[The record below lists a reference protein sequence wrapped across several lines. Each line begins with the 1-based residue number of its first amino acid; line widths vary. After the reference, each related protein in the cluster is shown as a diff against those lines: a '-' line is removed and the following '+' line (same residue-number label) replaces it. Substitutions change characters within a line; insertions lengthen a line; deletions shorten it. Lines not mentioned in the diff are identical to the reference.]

1 MNEQKLSEIFTCKQ
15 LSLFIEDIQVTI
27 SARQYLIT
35 EHVKAGALTTDEE
48 KLLGLWEFNQQKEEE
63 LNTFIQML
71 VIYKNAWAI
80 RKKFETM
87 QSN

>member
-15 LSLFIEDIQVTI
+15 LSLFIEDIETTVST
-27 SARQYLIT
+27 RQYLIN
-35 EHVKAGALTTDEE
+35 EHIKEGALTIDEE
-48 KLLGLWEFNQQKEEE
+48 KLLGLWELNQQKEEE
-63 LNTFIQML
+63 LNTFVSLL